1 MEKKAN
7 LKKILLIAIPAAA
20 VVIAAIIAAVLI
32 FGNKGEVYRLIR
44 INGFEGGVSVYRSSL
59 TMDAFDGMQLISEDT
74 VEVGSEA
81 FLELLAD
88 EDKHICAEENTGFTL
103 ISTGTSESG
112 YLCVNLLYGKGL
124 FTIDNK
130 LGENSSFEVKT
141 PNATLSV
148 RGTSFSVEYDIS
160 AGETNVEVF
169 EGTVWASHDGTEDI
183 LNAGDTIV
191 LTGIDMAGTDL
202 GGDDIPQLILP
213 ETSNDLPV
221 FMLTH
226 YFQNVPD
233 YWNYTVTKLEYYPC
247 ETSVGEYMTLSLEG
261 FDTDTMTPL
270 EKSVYD
276 VYSTYTAAP
285 IGMVQFEDGNAIL
298 EAYADNGDYSCG
310 GLYPKDVSVWFDDGG
325 DHIISLNDGTA
336 GERFAFSKVKLDWVY
351 GEMSEENWQ
360 ETASCFPSIKR
371 GDRVY
376 SLVGVTFTF
385 YKNDGNA
392 PLGAVAD
399 ESNGG
404 SGAELIEMAPIA
416 MEITKTY
423 RYYMLANSP
432 DVEPGVEVLISSDSY
447 NGGNNFGA
455 DFFVNDGLEPDPV
468 SKLAVEI
475 RDLYIKP
482 HDAEIDA
489 FFNAN
494 KDADL
499 AAFETNGQCAYTDV
513 TDWFPETITVYGS
526 ERDYICRIEKVQMN
540 NHEDIVSVDDD
551 FRPEFYP
558 VGYYRNIGGE
568 YFCYVGGVRF
578 TVWGYIE

>member
-7 LKKILLIAIPAAA
+7 LKKILLIAIPAAV
-20 VVIAAIIAAVLI
+20 VVIATIIAAVLI
-32 FGNKGEVYRLIR
+32 FGNKEEVYRLIR

-112 YLCVNLLYGKGL
+112 YLGVNLLYGKGL

-191 LTGIDMAGTDL
+191 LTGTDMTGTDL
-202 GGDDIPQLILP
+202 GGDDIPQLIPP
-213 ETSNDLPV
+213 EASNDLPV

-336 GERFAFSKVKLDWVY
+336 DESFAFSKVKLDWVY

-404 SGAELIEMAPIA
+404 SGAELIETAPIA
-416 MEITKTY
+416 MEITKSF
-423 RYYMLANSP
+423 RYYMLANGL
-432 DVEPGVEVLISSDSY
+432 DVEPGVDVLISSDSY
-447 NGGNNFGA
+447 NEGNNFGS
-455 DFFVNDGLEPDPV
+455 DCFVNDGLEPDPV

-499 AAFETNGQCAYTDV
+499 AAFETNGRCAYMDV

-526 ERDYICRIEKVQMN
+526 DRDYICRIEKVQMN

-558 VGYYRNIGGE
+558 EGYYRNIGGE

>member
-1 MEKKAN
+1 M
-7 LKKILLIAIPAAA
+7 
-20 VVIAAIIAAVLI
+20 
-32 FGNKGEVYRLIR
+32 
-44 INGFEGGVSVYRSSL
+44 
-59 TMDAFDGMQLISEDT
+59 
-74 VEVGSEA
+74 
-81 FLELLAD
+81 
-88 EDKHICAEENTGFTL
+88 
-103 ISTGTSESG
+103 
-112 YLCVNLLYGKGL
+112 
-124 FTIDNK
+124 
-130 LGENSSFEVKT
+130 
-141 PNATLSV
+141 
-148 RGTSFSVEYDIS
+148 RGTSFSVEYDIA

-191 LTGIDMAGTDL
+191 LTGTDMTGTDL
-202 GGDDIPQLILP
+202 GGDDIPQLIPP

-233 YWNYTVTKLEYYPC
+233 YWNYTVTKLEYSPY
-247 ETSVGEYMTLSLEG
+247 ETSVGEYMSLSLEG
-261 FDTDTMTPL
+261 FDTDNMTPL

-276 VYSTYTAAP
+276 VYSTYTAAT

-336 GERFAFSKVKLDWVY
+336 GESFAFSKVKLEWVY

-404 SGAELIEMAPIA
+404 SGAELIETAPIA
-416 MEITKTY
+416 MEITKSF
-423 RYYMLANSP
+423 RYYMLANGL
-432 DVEPGVEVLISSDSY
+432 DVEPGVDVLISSDSY
-447 NGGNNFGA
+447 NEGNNFGS
-455 DFFVNDGLEPDPV
+455 DCFVNDGLEPDPV

-558 VGYYRNIGGE
+558 EGYYRNIGGE